1 MWRQCKQS
9 GVAKQT
15 TSQVV
20 DLEAKFHQTSH
31 FGRPRK
37 LLDEQRQ
44 NTSCNW
50 ASLLTHYMYLSKC
63 FRWSSC

>member
-44 NTSCNW
+44 NTSCN
-50 ASLLTHYMYLSKC
+50 
-63 FRWSSC
+63 